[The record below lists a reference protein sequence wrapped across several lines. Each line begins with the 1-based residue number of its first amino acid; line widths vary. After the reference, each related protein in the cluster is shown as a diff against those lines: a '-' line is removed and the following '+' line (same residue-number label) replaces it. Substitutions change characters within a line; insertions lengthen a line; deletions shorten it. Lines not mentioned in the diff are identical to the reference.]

1 MRPHDTSQE
10 AHEFQIRGY
19 RRMDAGQ
26 KAELVA
32 DLSKAVRDLAREGI
46 RQRHPGYSDDD
57 VTRALVVLLYGRETE
72 RMLWP
77 DDEPREP

>member
-1 MRPHDTSQE
+1 MRPFDTSPE
-10 AHEFQIRGY
+10 AHAFQVRGY

-32 DLSKAVRDLAREGI
+32 ELSEAVRDVAREGI

-57 VTRALVVLLYGRETE
+57 VKRALVVLLYGRETE
-72 RMLWP
+72 RRLWP
-77 DDEPREP
+77 NDEQREP

>member
-1 MRPHDTSQE
+1 MRPHDTRQE

-19 RRMDAGQ
+19 RRMDITQ

-32 DLSKAVRDLAREGI
+32 ELSEAVREVAREGI
-46 RQRHPGYSDDD
+46 RQRHPGDGDDD
-57 VTRALVVLLYGRETE
+57 VKRALVVLLYGRETE
-72 RMLWP
+72 RRLWP